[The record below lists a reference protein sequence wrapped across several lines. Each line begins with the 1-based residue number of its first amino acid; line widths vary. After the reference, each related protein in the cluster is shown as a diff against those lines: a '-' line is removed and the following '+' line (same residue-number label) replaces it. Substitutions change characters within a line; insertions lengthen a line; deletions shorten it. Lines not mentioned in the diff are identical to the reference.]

1 MQRTRPSR
9 RAEIGQD
16 GRDDHVDGRDAP
28 EVKEVAGDAPLF
40 RREPK
45 RAKVATER
53 KREQAT
59 FWLYRAGERIIG
71 AIPRRLSMP
80 AAEAVGNLAYDL
92 AGPKQHLIAENL
104 ARPMGL
110 PADDPRVR
118 RAARRAF
125 RNYAKYLV
133 DMMRLADLTEE
144 DARRLV
150 SIENVEILQEA
161 RGEGK
166 GVLLCTAHIGGMDM
180 LGAALKGAGE
190 SLYVVAD
197 DTTYGRLYDHLAETR
212 ARQHIFVIGWRN
224 LRGMFKVLRDNKNLV
239 LFCDGG
245 YRRGDV
251 PVELCGE
258 PTTLPIGPATLA
270 AKTGAPM
277 VTVACRRTDDDRF
290 VTRGLPLIHCTS
302 SEPSEIQR
310 ATQAVADE
318 LTSIISDD
326 PGQWYMFR
334 PVWPQTDADRRHAAE
349 ALAAARRGEDWTKIA
364 V

>member
-1 MQRTRPSR
+1 
-9 RAEIGQD
+9 
-16 GRDDHVDGRDAP
+16 
-28 EVKEVAGDAPLF
+28 VKEAAGDATAFHPEVGGARGDGGASAVAER
-40 RREPK
+40 RREQ
-45 RAKVATER
+45 V
-53 KREQAT
+53 T
-59 FWLYRAGERIIG
+59 FWLYRAGERLIG
-71 AIPRRLSMP
+71 AIPRSISMP
-80 AAEAVGNLAYDL
+80 AAAAVGNVAFDL
-92 AGPKQHLIAENL
+92 AGPKQRLIAENL
-104 ARPMGL
+104 SRPMRM
-110 PADDPRVR
+110 PPDDSRVR
-118 RAARRAF
+118 HAARRAF

-133 DMMRLADLTEE
+133 DMMRLADLTER
-144 DARRLV
+144 DAQRLV
-150 SIENVEILQEA
+150 SIDNVEILEEA
-161 RGEGK
+161 RAEGK

-180 LGAALKGAGE
+180 IIGPALKRVGE
-190 SLYVVAD
+190 ALYVVAD
-197 DTTYGRLYDHLAETR
+197 DTTYGRLYDHLAAAR

-258 PTTLPIGPATLA
+258 PTTLPIGPATLS

-302 SEPSEIQR
+302 TDPVEIQR
-310 ATQAVADE
+310 ATQAVADD
-318 LTSIISDD
+318 LTSVISED

-349 ALAAARRGEDWTKIA
+349 ALAVARRGEDWTKIGA
-364 V
+364 